1 MIAHQLLTLTGRVV
15 GDQQVLGRVDRDPRD
30 ESVLLPGN
38 EGKTDEVVD
47 RRSPDR
53 VGQFIPGDGNRE
65 AECLDE
71 RVKRIPRCEP
81 SARDLAP
88 SGIVPKARADANRL
102 PEPGLAVASLAQG
115 VAELGDQRV
124 TTVRP
129 KHDLTVSI
137 GSVAFKAQRYQPT
150 GTEPEAKGQ
159 DGAHHHSATSG
170 EHGN

>member
-88 SGIVPKARADANRL
+88 SRIVPEAGAGTNRL
-102 PEPGLAVASLAQG
+102 PEPGFVVASSAQR
-115 VAELGDQRV
+115 VAELGDEWV
-124 TTVRP
+124 TDVGP
-129 KHDLTVSI
+129 KHDLTVGI
-137 GSVAFKAQRYQPT
+137 GSVAFKAQRCQPT

-159 DGAHHHSATSG
+159 GGAHDLDGPSQG
-170 EHGN
+170 